1 MNSEAL
7 TRLGDFFK
15 DKKFSGALLTNPST
29 ITWLTGYAPPIQTGP
44 NPFEGG
50 PALGWWHDGKLT
62 LTMSDIESGSAR
74 AQGIDVRDYVAY
86 SIDDPIAGFSNQ
98 VRMLKE
104 LLSESSSLK
113 GALGVEM
120 NFLPATFLDVFK
132 EALPFLN
139 VVPLDG
145 SFDLLRAVKSSD
157 EIERIRASLK
167 LCDLAQTETKR
178 LIQPGISEI
187 EIWGKL
193 KSCLEITS
201 GCRLPLLADFVAGGR
216 TAEIGGLP
224 GNYILSDGDAV
235 IADIVPRLNG
245 YWGDNAATHFV
256 GESSAELHKMYQLV
270 LDTLRK
276 GIDAIKPGVR
286 ACDLDEMLRGAIQ
299 GGGYSS
305 YPHHSGHGLGT
316 SYHEEPRIVPY
327 NTIKLQPGMVI
338 ALEPGIYVPDI
349 GGVRLEDVMLVTQ
362 DGCEVLTK
370 HLGN

>member
-7 TRLGDFFK
+7 AGLGDFFK
-15 DKKFSGALLTNPST
+15 DKKLTAALFSNPAT
-29 ITWLTGYAPPIQTGP
+29 ITWLTGYAPPIQTGS

-50 PALGWWHDGKLT
+50 PALGWWRDGNLT
-62 LTMSDIESGSAR
+62 LVLSDMESGAAR
-74 AQGIDVRDYVAY
+74 AQGVEARDYVAY
-86 SIDDPIAGFSNQ
+86 SIDDPVAGFPNQ
-98 VRMLKE
+98 ALALKE
-104 LLSESSSLK
+104 LLGASAGLK
-113 GALGVEM
+113 GNLGVEL
-120 NFLPATFLDVFK
+120 NFLPATMLEVIK
-132 EALPFLN
+132 EALPSVK

-145 SFDLLRAVKSSD
+145 SFDLLHAVKTPD

-167 LCDLAQTETKR
+167 LCDLAQAETKR
-178 LIQPGISEI
+178 LIQPGVSEI

-193 KSCLEITS
+193 KSSLEVTA
-201 GCRLPLLADFVAGGR
+201 GCRLPLLADFVAGDR

-224 GNYILSDGDAV
+224 GNYILSPGDAM

-245 YWGDNAATHFV
+245 YWGDNAGTHFV
-256 GESSAELHKMYQLV
+256 GEPSTELKKMYQIV

-286 ACDLDEMLRGAIQ
+286 ACDLDKMLRDAIQ
-299 GGGYSS
+299 GEGYSP

-327 NTIKLQPGMVI
+327 NTMQLQPGMVI
-338 ALEPGIYVPDI
+338 AIEPGIYVPNV
-349 GGVRLEDVMLVTQ
+349 GGVRLEDVMLVTY